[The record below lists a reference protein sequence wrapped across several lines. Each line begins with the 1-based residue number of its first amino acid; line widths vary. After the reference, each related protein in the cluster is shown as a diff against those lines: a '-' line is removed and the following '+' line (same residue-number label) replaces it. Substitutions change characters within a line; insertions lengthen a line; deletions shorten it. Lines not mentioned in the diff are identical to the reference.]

1 MAKIDDIKE
10 FVEERTLSLREEIAT
25 YGRNPQT
32 QEEKLA
38 VAIYSSQLALLE
50 EISLIVDSEK

>member
-10 FVEERTLSLREEIAT
+10 FVEERTNSLREEIAFF
-25 YGRNPQT
+25 GRNPQT
-32 QEEKLA
+32 QEEKQI